1 MGIVSFSNMRVA
13 RPAYH
18 TRDVSFLR
26 IAAVFFHSSS
36 HAPPFFS
43 PVLPRT
49 AVLCQT
55 LILSLMRAD
64 VDELITVFNCAT
76 QHKTYAPHVC
86 GCVCAVKAVFAAP
99 LNILMQTKLPWPH
112 VTVVRSIQIA
122 SDTQIC

>member
-36 HAPPFFS
+36 HVSPFFS
-43 PVLPRT
+43 LGLPRK
-49 AVLCQT
+49 AVPCQT

-76 QHKTYAPHVC
+76 QHKAYAPSHNRM
-86 GCVCAVKAVFAAP
+86 CVCVCCQGCFCCAAKYSNT
-99 LNILMQTKLPWPH
+99 NIATMAPCD
-112 VTVVRSIQIA
+112 RS
-122 SDTQIC
+122 T